1 MTTTLDKIVDYKK
14 QELESLRRRV
24 SLKDVQNIAAD
35 AKPAQNFLENFEKE
49 GFNIIAEIKKASPS
63 FGVIRPDFKPLDIAQ
78 IYEENGAK
86 ALSVLTDEH
95 FFQGSLE
102 ILQKVRSSV
111 SLPCLR
117 KDFTLDEYHVFEA
130 RGAGADAIL
139 LIAAI
144 LEPSQ
149 IKDYQALAVDLGM
162 SVLVEIHNL
171 EEWERVGALFAAP
184 SIVGVNNR
192 DLKSFKVDLTV
203 SHDLAQVIP
212 AGVKKISESG
222 IKTHDDLVSLQ
233 KFGFDGFLIG
243 ETLMRE
249 KDIGKKLREL
259 LCPS

>member
-1 MTTTLDKIVDYKK
+1 MNTLDKIVDYKK
-14 QELESLRRRV
+14 QALASLRRRV

-35 AKPAQNFLENFEKE
+35 AKPAQNFLGNFKRESI
-49 GFNIIAEIKKASPS
+49 NIIAEIKKASPS
-63 FGVIRPDFKPLDIAQ
+63 AGVIRQDFKPLDIAQ

-102 ILQKVRSSV
+102 ILQKVRSQV
-111 SLPCLR
+111 SIPCLR
-117 KDFTLDEYHVFEA
+117 KDFTLNDYHVFEA

-139 LIAAI
+139 LIASI

-162 SVLVEIHNL
+162 SVLVEIHNQ
-171 EEWERVGALFAAP
+171 EEWEKCRGVIHHAQTV
-184 SIVGVNNR
+184 VGVNNR
-192 DLKSFKVDLTV
+192 DLKSFKVDLQV

-212 AGVKKISESG
+212 VGIKKISESG
-222 IKTHDDLVSLQ
+222 LKTHEDLISLQ
-233 KFGFDGFLIG
+233 KSGFDGFLIG

-249 KDIGKKLREL
+249 KDIGKKLKEL
-259 LCPS
+259 CQS